1 MQSTAPLVVQAVPP
15 PPDEVGAAAAGAE
28 VGAAAAGA
36 EVGAAGSEA
45 AGSEAEDAGSE
56 AAGSEAAAGGAEV
69 AMAGPEREA
78 VTVTSVVMVEVGSMA
93 AALEALGAKTPPGLL
108 VGMAAAAEDSM
119 AEDWATAG
127 EDWAAAA
134 EVAPPDADAPP
145 PATALPQ
152 PEPVGGSFLAA
163 DSSVTTFWPG
173 FGKSTLKFGGVVQ
186 SAVAM
191 LATNMSGSWS
201 NWDVSLAPPVTVT
214 GAQFMYN
221 SGPPLSRENQVHA
234 SVTCPFG
241 MLSGS
246 LKLNCSG
253 AVVPGQPPSMDMM
266 TLNLELAVGT
276 LSVVMLSWQLP
287 PP

>member
-1 MQSTAPLVVQAVPP
+1 MQPVLP

-28 VGAAAAGA
+28 A
-36 EVGAAGSEA
+36 EAAGSEA
-45 AGSEAEDAGSE
+45 AGSEAAGSE
-56 AAGSEAAAGGAEV
+56 AAGAEV
-69 AMAGPEREA
+69 AMAGSEREA

-108 VGMAAAAEDSM
+108 VGMAAAVEDWT
-119 AEDWATAG
+119 AEDWTTAA

-134 EVAPPDADAPP
+134 ELAPPDGDAPP
-145 PATALPQ
+145 PETALPQ
-152 PEPVGGSFLAA
+152 AEPVGASFFAA

-173 FGKSTLKFGGVVQ
+173 SGNSTLKFGGLLQ
-186 SAVAM
+186 STEAM

-201 NWDVSLAPPVTVT
+201 NLDVSLAPPETVT
-214 GAQFMYN
+214 GAQFIYS
-221 SGPPLSRENQVHA
+221 SGPPLSLENQVHA
-234 SVTCPFG
+234 RVTCPFG
-241 MLSGS
+241 MLSGI
-246 LKLNCSG
+246 LKLKSLG
-253 AVVPGQPPSMDMM
+253 PSMPGQPPSMDMM

>member
-1 MQSTAPLVVQAVPP
+1 MQLVLP
-15 PPDEVGAAAAGAE
+15 PPDEVGAAAAGE
-28 VGAAAAGA
+28 VGAAAAG
-36 EVGAAGSEA
+36 EVGAAAAGVEAEA
-45 AGSEAEDAGSE
+45 AGSEAEAAGAE
-56 AAGSEAAAGGAEV
+56 AAGAEATGAEV
-69 AMAGPEREA
+69 AMAGSEREA

-108 VGMAAAAEDSM
+108 VGMAAAAEDWT
-119 AEDWATAG
+119 AEDWTTAA

-145 PATALPQ
+145 DGDAPPPETALPQ
-152 PEPVGGSFLAA
+152 AEPVGGSFFAA

-173 FGKSTLKFGGVVQ
+173 SGNSTLKFGGVLQ
-186 SAVAM
+186 STEAM

-201 NWDVSLAPPVTVT
+201 NLDVSLAPPVTVT
-214 GAQFMYN
+214 GAQFMYS
-221 SGPPLSRENQVHA
+221 SGPPLSLENQVQA
-234 SVTCPFG
+234 RVTCPFG
-241 MLSGS
+241 MLSGI
-246 LKLNCSG
+246 LKLNWSG
-253 AVVPGQPPSMDMM
+253 WVVPGHPPSIDMM